1 MKAIIQRV
9 TSAKVKIR
17 TECKA
22 SIKKGL
28 LLLLGIGNSDSEED
42 ILWLCKKIVDMRIF
56 DDNEGIMNRSVKET
70 AGEIIVVS
78 QFTLMART
86 KKGNRPS
93 YIDAAPTAISR
104 PLYESFIRR
113 LSGEMGKEVQSGI
126 FGADMQVELTND
138 GPVTI
143 ILDSKQR

>member
-9 TSAKVKIR
+9 SSAKVKIR

-22 SIKKGL
+22 AIKKGL

-42 ILWLCKKIVDMRIF
+42 IQWLCKKIVDMRIF

-93 YIDAAPTAISR
+93 YIDAAPPAISR
-104 PLYESFIRR
+104 PLYESFIRQ
-113 LSGEMGKEVQSGI
+113 LSGEMGKEVQAGI
-126 FGADMQVELTND
+126 FGADMQIELTND